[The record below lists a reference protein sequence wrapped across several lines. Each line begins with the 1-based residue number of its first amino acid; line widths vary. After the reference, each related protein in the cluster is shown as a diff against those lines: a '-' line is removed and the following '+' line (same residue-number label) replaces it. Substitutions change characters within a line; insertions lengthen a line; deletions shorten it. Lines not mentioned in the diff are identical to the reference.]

1 MGASPRFA
9 LLALATCLFSFPF
22 TRPIFFFRT
31 HRWCLY
37 FDLQLLHDIVSV
49 GIDSASPSTSI
60 AFALKVEGYYY
71 IK

>member
-49 GIDSASPSTSI
+49 GISI
-60 AFALKVEGYYY
+60 SINIYCIRLKGEE
-71 IK
+71 ILLH